1 MNVIEHYDRLI
12 DEENDPVR
20 DVPALKAYMDRW
32 DGADFL
38 DAMELSKSKRVLEIG
53 VGTGRLAVRVIPA
66 CREFVGI
73 DLSPKTIARA
83 EENLSGMGEFSLVCG
98 DFLTWETKKRFDV
111 IYSSLTFLHLEDK
124 RRAFF
129 KAEELLLPGG
139 RLVLSIDKNPAEWL
153 DFETRRLRVFPDHP
167 DVTASRIEGAGL
179 KLLRRWETEVAVIFV
194 AKKERQDED

>member
-83 EENLSGMGEFSLVCG
+83 AENSF
-98 DFLTWETKKRFDV
+98 R
-111 IYSSLTFLHLEDK
+111 
-124 RRAFF
+124 
-129 KAEELLLPGG
+129 
-139 RLVLSIDKNPAEWL
+139 
-153 DFETRRLRVFPDHP
+153 
-167 DVTASRIEGAGL
+167 
-179 KLLRRWETEVAVIFV
+179 
-194 AKKERQDED
+194 